1 MAILDSNHLVLL
13 LQVMQGCFLIVELL
27 LPSRNLLLL
36 YLWWQYLQ
44 MRYLLDQ
51 SDSIKRAFTTVDAS
65 IMNLLSHRL
74 VFHLHVVIQSIL
86 TNSNTKV
93 LLHH

>member
-74 VFHLHVVIQSIL
+74 EFHLHVPSLQL
-86 TNSNTKV
+86 
-93 LLHH
+93 